1 MVFFR
6 IHSLFCHI
14 VQLLLHSRH
23 KVCVRGL
30 FKVAGTD
37 QAVKVFHA
45 GVHIVIDND
54 IVVGIHSVGLLR
66 GTAETFL
73 DHFRALRSA
82 SDQTFLSSLPR
93 SAER

>member
-45 GVHIVIDND
+45 CVHIIVDND
-54 IVVGIHSVGLLR
+54 IVVGIHSIGLLR

-73 DHFRALRSA
+73 DYFRTFRSA
-82 SDQTFLSSLPR
+82 SDQTFF
-93 SAER
+93 

>member
-1 MVFFR
+1 MVFFGY
-6 IHSLFCHI
+6 ILLFCHI

-45 GVHIVIDND
+45 CVHIIVDND
-54 IVVGIHSVGLLR
+54 IVVGIHSIGLLR
-66 GTAETFL
+66 GTAETLL
-73 DHFRALRSA
+73 DHFRTFRSA
-82 SDQTFLSSLPR
+82 SDQAFL
-93 SAER
+93 